1 MNKTDEMPKKNPL
14 SFQLNLKDFEK
25 ATDEEKAQQVRMS
38 ESITFFKDGMRR
50 LKKNKIAMTCLAILI
65 LIALIVTFV
74 PMIYPYTY
82 EQQLGVAQGKRID
95 KTYNNLKPFEYG
107 ETELERIAN
116 GEKIFPHIFGTD
128 AAGRDYEGEI
138 NFGHQVHTGYFDQE
152 QTNLKGENTVIDEIW
167 DEVPDLNY
175 YEIRRILAQFLFYGD
190 DMYKLVED
198 LSGGERG
205 RLSLLK
211 LMTSNANFLLMD
223 EPTNHLDI
231 DSKEVL
237 EDSLINYEGTVLVVS
252 HDRYFLNKVVNKIY
266 DLSEEGTFEY
276 LGNYDYYLEK
286 KAELEEPNDKETTS
300 KTKTQINAE
309 KKKEREQIR
318 DRQQREKAIRDL
330 EEKIFMHENEIHELE
345 TKLCQPSTYTD
356 NFLII
361 SLNEKLNI
369 RKKELQDLYTLWEEF
384 IDN

>member
-1 MNKTDEMPKKNPL
+1 MKQYDEYEKEIERQEELIKRLHAYGSKRNIRQAFSRQKALEKMKKVEKPGFENKKVKLKFTPKVSSGRDVL
-14 SFQLNLKDFEK
+14 SIRDLAVSFDDKKLFENVNISVYK
-25 ATDEEKAQQVRMS
+25 
-38 ESITFFKDGMRR
+38 
-50 LKKNKIAMTCLAILI
+50 
-65 LIALIVTFV
+65 
-74 PMIYPYTY
+74 
-82 EQQLGVAQGKRID
+82 
-95 KTYNNLKPFEYG
+95 
-107 ETELERIAN
+107 
-116 GEKIFPHIFGTD
+116 GEKIGIIGPNGIGKSTLLKII
-128 AAGRDYEGEI
+128 AGIIKDYEGEI

>member
-128 AAGRDYEGEI
+128 AAGRDYAI
-138 NFGHQVHTGYFDQE
+138 R
-152 QTNLKGENTVIDEIW
+152 VI
-167 DEVPDLNY
+167 Y
-175 YEIRRILAQFLFYGD
+175 GARI
-190 DMYKLVED
+190 
-198 LSGGERG
+198 
-205 RLSLLK
+205 SLLVGFFAAP
-211 LMTSNANFLLMD
+211 LHYN
-223 EPTNHLDI
+223 P
-231 DSKEVL
+231 
-237 EDSLINYEGTVLVVS
+237 Y
-252 HDRYFLNKVVNKIY
+252 
-266 DLSEEGTFEY
+266 
-276 LGNYDYYLEK
+276 
-286 KAELEEPNDKETTS
+286 P
-300 KTKTQINAE
+300 
-309 KKKEREQIR
+309 
-318 DRQQREKAIRDL
+318 
-330 EEKIFMHENEIHELE
+330 
-345 TKLCQPSTYTD
+345 
-356 NFLII
+356 
-361 SLNEKLNI
+361 
-369 RKKELQDLYTLWEEF
+369 
-384 IDN
+384 